1 MRKFYKENARGPA
14 KYEIAENFAINRL
27 LQDCDQLYFM
37 LKVESDK

>member
-27 LQDCDQLYFM
+27 L
-37 LKVESDK
+37 